1 MKNAAG
7 INFRCRLGE
16 RKSNFIASCVLNY
29 CLITCPRKYRV
40 EQIQMKKTIY
50 IVEDNIDISE
60 LIVIILSNA
69 GFQVSA
75 APTVESFYKLLETKK
90 PDLILLD
97 IMLPD
102 GNGVEVCKEL
112 KQGETFKNVP
122 LILMSAHAKMNIIAR
137 ECSADDFIAKPFDIY
152 ELTNKVKVQLAS

>member
-1 MKNAAG
+1 MSD
-7 INFRCRLGE
+7 INFLCRLGE
-16 RKSNFIASCVLNY
+16 SKSNFIASCVLNY
-29 CLITCPRKYRV
+29 YFNYLPLQYRV
-40 EQIQMKKTIY
+40 EQIQMKKRIY

-75 APTVESFYKLLETKK
+75 AATVEGLYKLLETKK

-112 KQGETFKNVP
+112 KQSEAFKNVP
-122 LILMSAHAKMNIIAR
+122 LILMSAHAKMNNIAR
-137 ECSADDFIAKPFDIY
+137 ECSADDFIAKPFDIFD
-152 ELTNKVKVQLAS
+152 LTNKVNVQLAS